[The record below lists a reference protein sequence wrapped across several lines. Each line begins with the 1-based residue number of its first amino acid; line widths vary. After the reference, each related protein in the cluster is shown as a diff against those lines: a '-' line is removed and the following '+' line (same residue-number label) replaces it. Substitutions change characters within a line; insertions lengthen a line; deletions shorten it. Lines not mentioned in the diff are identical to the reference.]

1 MLKTRLQRKARPQER
16 KVTDM
21 KTPFANSKT
30 SAVKIFALV
39 VILVGI
45 LATVP
50 LLTGAHA
57 PATTSITVVNNS
69 SREIRHLYLSPTNQD
84 NWGPDQLGGSV
95 IGSGGG
101 SYTLSNVS
109 CGQAGI
115 KVITEDQ
122 NGCFLYQTVSCDG
135 SSTWTITNDASP
147 DCGS

>member
-1 MLKTRLQRKARPQER
+1 MRSHFAKSKSSATRR
-16 KVTDM
+16 
-21 KTPFANSKT
+21 FAI
-30 SAVKIFALV
+30 VLI
-39 VILVGI
+39 VIGI
-45 LATVP
+45 LAAVP
-50 LLTGAHA
+50 LLSGAHA

-84 NWGPDQLGGSV
+84 NWGPDQLSGSM

-109 CGQAGI
+109 CGQTNI

-122 NGCFLYQTVSCDG
+122 NGCFLYQIVSCG
-135 SSTWTITNDASP
+135 QSSTWTITNDATP